1 LRPRPIPGGRMTR
14 PRHTDADVRRFV
26 ALARGGRDRRADVLD
41 AMRRH
46 PAGKGPRA
54 PRPDH
59 PPMTD
64 ADGTP
69 AAPLP
74 TAAPKD

>member
-1 LRPRPIPGGRMTR
+1 MTR
-14 PRHTDADVRRFV
+14 PRHTDAQLRRFI
-26 ALARGGRDRRADVLD
+26 ALARGGRDNRADVLD

-46 PAGKGPRA
+46 PAGKRPRT

-69 AAPLP
+69 ADPLP
-74 TAAPKD
+74 TTEPED

>member
-1 LRPRPIPGGRMTR
+1 MRARPTY
-14 PRHTDADVRRFV
+14 TDAEVRAFL
-26 ALARGGRDRRADVLD
+26 ATARGGRDNRAELLK

-54 PRPDH
+54 PRLDH

-74 TAAPKD
+74 TTTPEDRR

>member
-1 LRPRPIPGGRMTR
+1 MTTR
-14 PRHTDADVRRFV
+14 TNYTDAELRRFI
-26 ALARGGRDRRADVLD
+26 AAARGGRDNRAELLD

-54 PRPDH
+54 PRPNH
-59 PPMTD
+59 PPMTN

-74 TAAPKD
+74 TTTPEDHR

>member
-1 LRPRPIPGGRMTR
+1 MTR
-14 PRHTDADVRRFV
+14 PRHTDAQLRRFI
-26 ALARGGRDRRADVLD
+26 ALARGGRDNRAELLD

-46 PAGKGPRA
+46 PAGKTRHGPRTT
-54 PRPDH
+54 PLL
-59 PPMTD
+59 TN

-74 TAAPKD
+74 TTTPEDHR

>member
-1 LRPRPIPGGRMTR
+1 MRARPTY
-14 PRHTDADVRRFV
+14 TDAQIRAFI
-26 ALARGGRDRRADVLD
+26 AAARGGRDRRAELLD

-46 PAGKGPRA
+46 PAGQAHPGP
-54 PRPDH
+54 PL
-59 PPMTD
+59 TS

-74 TAAPKD
+74 TTPPEDHR

>member
-1 LRPRPIPGGRMTR
+1 MRARPTY
-14 PRHTDADVRRFV
+14 TDADVRRFV

-46 PAGKGPRA
+46 PAGKTRHGP
-54 PRPDH
+54 PL
-59 PPMTD
+59 TN

-69 AAPLP
+69 ADPLP
-74 TAAPKD
+74 TTTPEDHR

>member
-1 LRPRPIPGGRMTR
+1 MRDRPTY
-14 PRHTDADVRRFV
+14 TDADVRRFV

-46 PAGKGPRA
+46 PAGQAHPGP
-54 PRPDH
+54 PL
-59 PPMTD
+59 TN